1 MPPTNPGPHKYGY
14 LATETPIALM
24 NISIDALTSNIQ
36 LALAPVFL
44 LTAVATLVGAI
55 STRLARTVDRMRF
68 VQNALYGSQ
77 ALSEKLRM
85 HYEIELREFKMRG
98 RLCTV
103 AIFFNVLSGVLISL
117 TVLELFF
124 FQTGSVALLQ
134 TGYVVAT
141 FVLGLISFMTSLL
154 IVLAEVVHAYR
165 SASWDMPPSWNPWI
179 WFNPFK
185 LIHFYCFIE

>member
-1 MPPTNPGPHKYGY
+1 
-14 LATETPIALM
+14 
-24 NISIDALTSNIQ
+24 
-36 LALAPVFL
+36 
-44 LTAVATLVGAI
+44 
-55 STRLARTVDRMRF
+55 
-68 VQNALYGSQ
+68 
-77 ALSEKLRM
+77 M
-85 HYEIELREFKMRG
+85 HYEVELHEFKMRG

-165 SASWDMPPSWNPWI
+165 SQVGICRHHEYRSFFITLLSKITPLSFWNT
-179 WFNPFK
+179 
-185 LIHFYCFIE
+185 HD